1 MFSIGNDLLVK
12 LIYMNLLLSVGRLQ
26 QVDEVVKE
34 LFAEVIYVFLWIIA
48 NQEHL
53 PNMSLTLY
61 MAIRLQLADSS
72 SLFLFVIWDLT
83 I

>member
-12 LIYMNLLLSVGRLQ
+12 LIYMNLLLSMGRLQ

-34 LFAEVIYVFLWIIA
+34 LFAEVIYVFLWIFA

-53 PNMSLTLY
+53 PNMTLTLY
-61 MAIRLQLADSS
+61 MAIRLQSADSS
-72 SLFLFVIWDLT
+72 NSCCL
-83 I
+83 